1 MKDKKN
7 NVEKDSV
14 EAKKPDVGSTRYES
28 ESTTESNEKKDI
40 ENSDSRIVELEKQ
53 LEDEHNTKLMVF
65 ADFQNYKKRQENEK
79 NDYRIFA
86 TKLITGQLMQIID
99 DFCRASEDIRE
110 QLKDSKVNEGVL
122 KSLQTI
128 QDKIG
133 FVISQ
138 NGYEEIEI
146 KIGEKFEPTTM
157 EAITSIPLS
166 EADKAKDNTVIHI
179 DQKGFRHVESGI
191 VFKTAKVVIGK
202 FSN

>member
-7 NVEKDSV
+7 NE
-14 EAKKPDVGSTRYES
+14 EPEES
-28 ESTTESNEKKDI
+28 ELKPEVETESTKKAESTDT
-40 ENSDSRIVELEKQ
+40 RIAELEKQ
-53 LEDEHNTKLMVF
+53 LEDEHNTKLMIF

-86 TKLITGQLMQIID
+86 TKLITGQLMQIVD
-99 DFCRASEDIRE
+99 DFSRASEDIRD
-110 QLKDSKVNEGVL
+110 QLKECKANEGVQ

-128 QDKIG
+128 LDKIG
-133 FVISQ
+133 FVINQ

-146 KIGEKFEPTTM
+146 KVGDKFEPTIM
-157 EAITSIPLS
+157 EAVTSVPLS

-191 VFKTAKVVIGK
+191 VFKTAKVIIGK
-202 FSN
+202 FNK